1 MVNEVENESGLEEKK
16 RRREEEVESRCQGA
30 GIGK

>member
-16 RRREEEVESRCQGA
+16 RRREEVESRCQGA